1 MYLRLLMERFMSYSL
16 DLEKY
21 NSCTCVMSVEVFP
34 DGKYGNIRIKDG
46 NTAHRMAVQ
55 RETGHDFIPDTPY
68 EKSFPKD
75 LNFEDYCYRCAIEQ
89 RQLHT
94 YVSLYNLGLWL
105 EMYMQPLISDE
116 ENIGYCIYSYNV
128 KPYLNAS
135 SMSDLSPETS
145 AAVLSTCIKLYGNT
159 DFNNALKSALY
170 DILEICGA
178 CRCCVIQLDHSEKI
192 CNLLGDA
199 YLPGF
204 PSFLR
209 TMEIK
214 KEFYKLACTFES
226 TLAGSTCLILKNE
239 QDMLWL
245 KEKNPDWYKS
255 LKQYNVESMVL
266 FPLRFNRK
274 VVGYIWAS
282 NFNVDNTAKI
292 KEVLELTTFFM
303 ASTIVNHDLVKK
315 LEFMSNMD
323 VLTGTYNRNA
333 MNNRVLAYDSDDAE
347 KEKGLGIVF
356 VDVNSLKSI
365 NDMKGHTEGD
375 KLLVKAAGM
384 IKDIFDGREIYRA
397 GGDEFMVISVNPVKE
412 DFEAKLKRLR
422 EMEEKDEDVS
432 FAIGAYFEE
441 KNADIRYCMRRADE
455 LMYEDKK
462 NYYEK
467 YPDRRYR

>member
-1 MYLRLLMERFMSYSL
+1 
-16 DLEKY
+16 
-21 NSCTCVMSVEVFP
+21 
-34 DGKYGNIRIKDG
+34 
-46 NTAHRMAVQ
+46 
-55 RETGHDFIPDTPY
+55 
-68 EKSFPKD
+68 
-75 LNFEDYCYRCAIEQ
+75 
-89 RQLHT
+89 
-94 YVSLYNLGLWL
+94 
-105 EMYMQPLISDE
+105 
-116 ENIGYCIYSYNV
+116 
-128 KPYLNAS
+128 
-135 SMSDLSPETS
+135 
-145 AAVLSTCIKLYGNT
+145 
-159 DFNNALKSALY
+159 
-170 DILEICGA
+170 
-178 CRCCVIQLDHSEKI
+178 
-192 CNLLGDA
+192 
-199 YLPGF
+199 
-204 PSFLR
+204 
-209 TMEIK
+209 
-214 KEFYKLACTFES
+214 
-226 TLAGSTCLILKNE
+226 
-239 QDMLWL
+239 
-245 KEKNPDWYKS
+245 
-255 LKQYNVESMVL
+255 
-266 FPLRFNRK
+266 
-274 VVGYIWAS
+274 
-282 NFNVDNTAKI
+282 
-292 KEVLELTTFFM
+292 
-303 ASTIVNHDLVKK
+303 
-315 LEFMSNMD
+315 MD